1 MIFQCHHRYMRF
13 NQNVTTQYHIFF
25 VVTDQKLYTYQFLYL
40 LVEEMSVKPSNGNQ
54 SGNKVRSTLSVFLTL
69 FFLFPEG
76 AGQM

>member
-1 MIFQCHHRYMRF
+1 MRF

-25 VVTDQKLYTYQFLYL
+25 VVTDHKLYTYQFLYL
-40 LVEEMSVKPSNGNQ
+40 LDEEMSVKPSNGNQ
-54 SGNKVRSTLSVFLTL
+54 SGNKVRSTLSVLLTL